1 MNESDRTAL
10 VLKYLNEVR
19 EQFESG
25 HAVEHAYRPALKAL
39 MSSFEDVV
47 AVNDPK
53 HSEHGAPDFVFLKKS
68 NNKIIKGYAE
78 AKDITVSL
86 DKTEKSNQMQ
96 RYGGYANLFL
106 TDYLE
111 FRFFRNGEKYETIS
125 LGQVKDGKL
134 ILTEENGIRLV
145 RELADFL
152 EQTPES
158 IRSGK
163 RLAEIMGGKARRI
176 RDNVAEYLTSEDIDS
191 SELSKIYDMMTK
203 LLVHDLEPQKF
214 ADMYAQTL
222 VYGLFVARY
231 GDNTPDGF
239 TRSEARDLVPKSNPF
254 LQHFFDHIVGPN
266 FDTRLGYIVDE
277 LCEIFSVSNVQ
288 EIVHKHLRIQDV
300 TNDAKDPIIH
310 FYEDFLQEYDPK
322 VRKEMG
328 AYYTPTPVVK
338 FIVRHVD
345 KILREDFGIAK
356 GLASDETFTK
366 QVDIGQEVSVVKA
379 GNTRVT
385 KTSVIDKT
393 FHRVQLLDPAVGTA
407 TFLNETI
414 KFIHEQFKGQ
424 EGRWPS
430 YVADNLT
437 HRLHGFEL
445 MMAPYTIA
453 HLKLGMTLKETG
465 VENLPDR
472 LGVYLTNTLEEGV
485 PRQQDLFSFGL
496 AQAVSEESQH
506 AAEIKSERPIM
517 IVMGNPPYSGE
528 SFNKTAYA
536 NSLIDKYKVE
546 PGGRQKLQ
554 EKNSKWLNND
564 YVKFIAF
571 AEKMIEKNGTGI
583 VAMITDN
590 SYLDGPTFRGMRWHL
605 TKTFN
610 KVFVLDLHGNSKKHE
625 TSPDGGKDKNVFDIT
640 QGVSII
646 LAAKF
651 TDNQSTAKIYHSE
664 IFGDRNSKFEKLN
677 NNDVEFR
684 EFKPDSK
691 YYNFIPRNNENQ
703 GTYTEGV
710 VLNELFTVKG
720 TGIVTKRDML
730 SIQNTKELSYKSA
743 QDVVELEKETLYHKY
758 NLPEDVRDWRYEWA
772 KNDINQT
779 GLDMQNVVKIAYRP
793 FDDRYIYFTGRSR
806 GFVGWPVEKVM
817 GNFVG
822 HENIGI
828 AFNRRIEGQRDF
840 ADVFITNTVMDA
852 RRVSIKETNY
862 LAPLF
867 IYHDDGTRDANFN
880 QTELKKLTAKLAGE
894 PKPEEVFDYIYAIL
908 HSPQYREKYKEF
920 LKSDFPRVPIP
931 TQAEFDR
938 LVPLGRELRELH
950 LMKSSVINDYTT
962 TYPIAGDNIV
972 EKVEFILPITD
983 YVDGIKQSANGFVSI
998 NNKQGFGNVPEIAWN
1013 FYIGGYQ
1020 PAQKWL
1026 KDRKGRTLSN
1036 DDLDHYQKIIK
1047 ILLETDRIMKEIG

>member
-1 MNESDRTAL
+1 
-10 VLKYLNEVR
+10 
-19 EQFESG
+19 
-25 HAVEHAYRPALKAL
+25 

-158 IRSGK
+158 IKSGK

-203 LLVHDLEPQKF
+203 LLVHDLEPKKF

-430 YVADNLT
+430 YVADNLI

-517 IVMGNPPYSGE
+517 IVMGNPPYSVE
-528 SFNKTAYA
+528 SANKTKYA
-536 NSLIDKYKVE
+536 DSLIDKYRVE
-546 PGGRQKLQ
+546 PGGKQKLQ
-554 EKNSKWLNND
+554 EKNSKMLGDD

-571 AEKMIEKNGTGI
+571 AEDMISKNGDGI
-583 VAMITDN
+583 VAMITN
-590 SYLDGPTFRGMRWHL
+590 NGYLDNPTFRGMRWRL
-605 TKTFN
+605 ATMFDKIYI
-610 KVFVLDLHGNSKKHE
+610 LDLHGNSNKKE
-625 TSPDGGKDKNVFDIT
+625 TSPDGTKDDNVFDIK
-640 QGVSII
+640 QGVGII
-646 LAAKF
+646 LAVKNN
-651 TDNQSTAKIYHSE
+651 TKDTPLGEVYHSE
-664 IFGDRNSKFEKLN
+664 VYGLRQSKFEFLRNDGVTWTKLVL
-677 NNDVEFR
+677 DPRFLRFR
-684 EFKPDSK
+684 PFSTTGQSEYDK
-691 YYNFIPRNNENQ
+691 
-703 GTYTEGV
+703 GV
-710 VLNELFTVKG
+710 KIDELFAVKAA
-720 TGIVTKRDML
+720 GIKTSNDSVAIGFNDATLR
-730 SIQNTKELSYKSA
+730 QQVVGGEL
-743 QDVVELEKETLYHKY
+743 
-758 NLPEDVRDWRYEWA
+758 LPEYDEDAVRS
-772 KNDINQT
+772 I
-779 GLDMQNVVKIAYRP
+779 LYRP
-793 FDDRYIYFTGRSR
+793 FDVRSIYYDPRIVKRDRREQIKHSLKDNLALLSGRQAKNGVVSQYLVTDTISEMKTAESTTGSYH
-806 GFVGWPVEKVM
+806 F
-817 GNFVG
+817 
-822 HENIGI
+822 
-828 AFNRRIEGQRDF
+828 
-840 ADVFITNTVMDA
+840 
-852 RRVSIKETNY
+852 
-862 LAPLF
+862 PLF
-867 IYHDDGTRDANFN
+867 LYHDDGTRDVNFN
-880 QTELKKLTAKLAGE
+880 QTELKQLKTNLTGE
-894 PKPEEVFDYIYAIL
+894 STPEDVFDYIYAIL

-920 LKSDFPRVPIP
+920 LKSDFPRVPAP
-931 TQAEFDR
+931 TQTEFDR
-938 LVPLGRELRELH
+938 LVPRGRELRELH
-950 LMKSSVINDYTT
+950 LMKAPVDYETTFPEAGSNIVGKIEFKPYLTEKVDGKVTNIEGRVYIND
-962 TYPIAGDNIV
+962 
-972 EKVEFILPITD
+972 
-983 YVDGIKQSANGFVSI
+983 KQY
-998 NNKQGFGNVPEIAWN
+998 FGNVPETAWN

>member
-1 MNESDRTAL
+1 MIETDREAI
-10 VLKYLNEVR
+10 VAQYLTEVR

-25 HAVEHAYRPALKAL
+25 HAIEHAYRPALKAL

-125 LGQVKDGKL
+125 LGKVKDGGL
-134 ILTEENGIRLV
+134 ILTPENGGRLV

-152 EQTPES
+152 EQAPES
-158 IRSGK
+158 IKSGK

-191 SELSKIYDMMTK
+191 TELSKIYDMMTK
-203 LLVHDLEPQKF
+203 LLIHDLEPQKF

-231 GDNTPDGF
+231 GDNTPDSF

-300 TNDAKDPIIH
+300 TNDVKDPIIH

-345 KILREDFGIAK
+345 KILREDFGITK

-366 QVDIGQEVSVVKA
+366 QVDIGQEVSVLKA
-379 GNTRVT
+379 GNTRVS

-430 YVADNLT
+430 YVADNLI

-528 SFNKTAYA
+528 SSNNTPYA
-536 NSLIDKYKVE
+536 NSLINKYKVE
-546 PGGRQKLQ
+546 PGGQQKLQ
-554 EKNSKWLNND
+554 ERNPKWLNDD

-571 AEKMIEKNGTGI
+571 AENMVEKNGGGI
-583 VAMITDN
+583 VAMITN
-590 SYLDGPTFRGMRWHL
+590 NGYLDNPTFRGMRWHL
-605 TKTFN
+605 ANTFDKIYILN
-610 KVFVLDLHGNSKKHE
+610 LHGNTKKGE
-625 TSPDGGKDKNVFDIT
+625 TTPDGEKDANVFDIQ
-640 QGVSII
+640 QGVGII
-646 LAAKF
+646 LAVKSSNTTSMAQVF
-651 TDNQSTAKIYHSE
+651 HSE
-664 IFGDRNSKFEKLN
+664 IYGERNKKFKALEEDSISFTRINLDEKNLYFVPKN
-677 NNDVEFR
+677 VTNYDEYSLGISV
-684 EFKPDSK
+684 S
-691 YYNFIPRNNENQ
+691 
-703 GTYTEGV
+703 
-710 VLNELFTVKG
+710 ELMPTNSV
-720 TGIVTKRDML
+720 GIVTSADGILTNSSRFNLMKTLNTTRGNVDGKRITERLQKVVIDE
-730 SIQNTKELSYKSA
+730 SKITK
-743 QDVVELEKETLYHKY
+743 V
-758 NLPEDVRDWRYEWA
+758 
-772 KNDINQT
+772 
-779 GLDMQNVVKIAYRP
+779 AYRP
-793 FDDRYIYFTGRSR
+793 FDARYLYFDTSVIERPRES
-806 GFVGWPVEKVM
+806 VM
-817 GNFVG
+817 RNFLN
-822 HENIGI
+822 HENLGI
-828 AFNRRIEGQRDF
+828 AFNRRIESGRDF
-840 ADVFITNTVMDA
+840 TDIFITDSIMDA
-852 RRVSIKETNY
+852 RRVSLKETNY
-862 LAPLF
+862 VAPLY
-867 IYHDDGTRDANFN
+867 IYHDDGTRDANFD
-880 QTELKKLTAKLAGE
+880 QSELKKLTINLTDE
-894 PKPEEVFDYIYAIL
+894 PTPEDIFDYIYAVL

-931 TQAEFDR
+931 TQTEFDC

-950 LMKSSVINDYTT
+950 LMKAPVDYETT
-962 TYPIAGDNIV
+962 FPVAGSDLV
-972 EKVEFILPITD
+972 EKAAWIPDQAGNDETVRGRV
-983 YVDGIKQSANGFVSI
+983 YI
-998 NNKQGFGNVPEIAWN
+998 NETQYFGNVPELAWN

-1036 DDLDHYQKIIK
+1036 EDLDHYQKIIK
-1047 ILLETDRIMKEIG
+1047 ILLETNRIMQQIG

>member
-25 HAVEHAYRPALKAL
+25 HAIEHAYRPALKAL

-125 LGQVKDGKL
+125 LGRVKDGKL
-134 ILTEENGIRLV
+134 TLTEENGIRLV

-158 IRSGK
+158 IKSGK

-176 RDNVAEYLTSEDIDS
+176 RDNVAEYLTTEDIDS

-203 LLVHDLEPQKF
+203 LLVHDLEPKKF

-231 GDNTPDGF
+231 GDNTPDSF

-430 YVADNLT
+430 YVADNLI

-528 SFNKTAYA
+528 SSNNTPYA
-536 NSLIDKYKVE
+536 NSLVDKYKVE
-546 PGGRQKLQ
+546 PGGLQKLQ
-554 EKNSKWLNND
+554 ERNYKWINND
-564 YVKFIAF
+564 YVKFLSF
-571 AEKMIEKNGTGI
+571 AENMITKNGSGI

-590 SYLDGPTFRGMRWHL
+590 SYLESPTFRGMRWHL
-605 TKTFN
+605 TKAFDKISILN
-610 KVFVLDLHGNSKKHE
+610 LHGNGQMKE
-625 TSPDGGKDKNVFDIT
+625 VAPDGGKDENVFDIL
-640 QGVSII
+640 QGVAII
-646 LAAKF
+646 IAIK
-651 TDNQSTAKIYHSE
+651 
-664 IFGDRNSKFEKLN
+664 
-677 NNDVEFR
+677 
-684 EFKPDSK
+684 KPDSIPSDDAELYIDDMYGTRTAK
-691 YYNFIPRNNENQ
+691 FLKLADEPAWKKVPLEPRFMRFKKKVDEDTDEYYKQIS
-703 GTYTEGV
+703 
-710 VLNELFTVKG
+710 LKELFTKSSMGIQTHADSTVLAYSENDLKTQISQHG
-720 TGIVTKRDML
+720 TTFDVAKSKEALYRPFDLRKYYDDSKIVQRPR
-730 SIQNTKELSYKSA
+730 S
-743 QDVVELEKETLYHKY
+743 TLA
-758 NLPEDVRDWRYEWA
+758 N
-772 KNDINQT
+772 NM
-779 GLDMQNVVKIAYRP
+779 DMQNVALCFMKQYAYEVPYSYAFASEYRTI
-793 FDDRYIYFTGRSR
+793 DR
-806 GFVGWPVEKVM
+806 
-817 GNFVG
+817 
-822 HENIGI
+822 
-828 AFNRRIEGQRDF
+828 
-840 ADVFITNTVMDA
+840 VFISNKGA
-852 RRVSIKETNY
+852 AY
-862 LAPLF
+862 FAPLYL
-867 IYHDDGTRDANFN
+867 YHDDGTRDANFA
-880 QTELKKLTAKLAGE
+880 QAELKKLTVNLTSGST
-894 PKPEEVFDYIYAIL
+894 PEEVFDYIYAIL
-908 HSPQYREKYKEF
+908 HSPQYRKKYKEF

-950 LMKSSVINDYTT
+950 LMKAPIDYETTFPEAGSGVVEQFSYRDGRVWINETQY
-962 TYPIAGDNIV
+962 
-972 EKVEFILPITD
+972 
-983 YVDGIKQSANGFVSI
+983 
-998 NNKQGFGNVPEIAWN
+998 FGNVPELAWN

-1026 KDRKGRTLSN
+1026 KDRKGRALNN
-1036 DDLDHYQKIIK
+1036 DDLDYYQKIIK
-1047 ILLETDRIMKEIG
+1047 ILLETDRIMKAIG

>member
-1 MNESDRTAL
+1 
-10 VLKYLNEVR
+10 
-19 EQFESG
+19 
-25 HAVEHAYRPALKAL
+25 
-39 MSSFEDVV
+39 
-47 AVNDPK
+47 
-53 HSEHGAPDFVFLKKS
+53 
-68 NNKIIKGYAE
+68 
-78 AKDITVSL
+78 
-86 DKTEKSNQMQ
+86 
-96 RYGGYANLFL
+96 
-106 TDYLE
+106 
-111 FRFFRNGEKYETIS
+111 
-125 LGQVKDGKL
+125 
-134 ILTEENGIRLV
+134 
-145 RELADFL
+145 
-152 EQTPES
+152 
-158 IRSGK
+158 
-163 RLAEIMGGKARRI
+163 MGGKARRI

-203 LLVHDLEPQKF
+203 LLVHDLEPKKF

-300 TNDAKDPIIH
+300 TNDVKDPIIH

-345 KILREDFGIAK
+345 KILREDFSIAK

-366 QVDIGQEVSVVKA
+366 QVDIGQEVSVVKE
-379 GNTRVT
+379 GNTRAT
-385 KTSVIDKT
+385 KTSIIDKT

-430 YVADNLT
+430 YVADNLI

-528 SFNKTAYA
+528 SSNNTPYA
-536 NSLIDKYKVE
+536 NSLINKYKVE
-546 PGGRQKLQ
+546 PGGQQKLQ
-554 EKNSKWLNND
+554 ERNPKWLNDD

-571 AEKMIEKNGTGI
+571 AENMVEKNGGGV
-583 VAMITDN
+583 VAMITN
-590 SYLDGPTFRGMRWHL
+590 NGYLDNPTFRGMRWHL
-605 TKTFN
+605 TKTFD
-610 KVFVLDLHGNSKKHE
+610 KIYVLDLHGSTKKYE
-625 TSPDGGKDKNVFDIT
+625 VAPGGGKDENVFDIM
-640 QGVSII
+640 QGVGII
-646 LAAKF
+646 LAVKTNSKQKDELGKVYRADIFGTRKHKFAILNEDPITWAEVTLDKRMFYFKGAKADKSIYNNFVSINDLFIINGVGITTAHDSFVISDNKEKLLSRFAKF
-651 TDNQSTAKIYHSE
+651 QASKPDVEDLYQKFNVKMKMGWDIKAGWKNLQSHA
-664 IFGDRNSKFEKLN
+664 DLSKF
-677 NNDVEFR
+677 
-684 EFKPDSK
+684 
-691 YYNFIPRNNENQ
+691 
-703 GTYTEGV
+703 
-710 VLNELFTVKG
+710 VKR
-720 TGIVTKRDML
+720 I
-730 SIQNTKELSYKSA
+730 S
-743 QDVVELEKETLYHKY
+743 
-758 NLPEDVRDWRYEWA
+758 
-772 KNDINQT
+772 
-779 GLDMQNVVKIAYRP
+779 YRP
-793 FDDRYIYFTGRSR
+793 FDDRWIFYEDKLVWR
-806 GFVGWPVEKVM
+806 PVHKVM
-817 GNFVG
+817 DSIIDK
-822 HENIGI
+822 ENVALALCRQSAIDSWEHVSI
-828 AFNRRIEGQRDF
+828 TQYA
-840 ADVFITNTVMDA
+840 ADDS
-852 RRVSIKETNY
+852 RVSNRTKERGY
-862 LAPLF
+862 LYPLYL
-867 IYHDDGTRDANFN
+867 YHADGTKTSNFNDDGMK
-880 QTELKKLTAKLAGE
+880 ELTGKLTLSFE
-894 PKPEEVFDYIYAIL
+894 PEDVFDYIYAAL
-908 HSPQYREKYKEF
+908 HSPSYRTEFKEF
-920 LKSDFPRVPIP
+920 LKSDFPRVRIP

-938 LVPLGRELRELH
+938 LVPLGRELRQLH
-950 LMKSSVINDYTT
+950 LMKAPVDYETT
-962 TYPIAGDNIV
+962 FPEAGSNIV
-972 EKVEFILPITD
+972 EKIEFKPYLTEK
-983 YVDGIKQSANGFVSI
+983 VDGKVTNVEGWVYINDKQY
-998 NNKQGFGNVPEIAWN
+998 FGNVPETAWN

-1047 ILLETDRIMKEIG
+1047 ILLETDRIMKEIDIELE